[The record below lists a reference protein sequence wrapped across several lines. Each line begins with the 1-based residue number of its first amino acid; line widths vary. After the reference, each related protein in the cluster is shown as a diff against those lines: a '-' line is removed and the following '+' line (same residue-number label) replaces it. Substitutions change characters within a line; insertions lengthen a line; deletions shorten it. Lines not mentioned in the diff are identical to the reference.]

1 MYFELTTRR
10 VLVSEWIDGVKLS
23 ECDPSEIRG
32 LVGVGQ
38 ECFLVQ
44 LLQVGF
50 FHSDPHPGNLMRM
63 NDTSK
68 GKLCILDF
76 GLVARINEEDQ
87 DAMVNSIVH
96 LANKDYPALV
106 DDFIDLKILPD
117 DCDRAK
123 VVPLMDK
130 ALSPYV
136 KGGGAKKYEAELKKI
151 YNMDGSISSTAGGF
165 QAMTQDLLTVLND
178 IPFSIPPYFALLGR
192 AVVTLEGIALLG
204 NPDYKLVME
213 AYPFVARKLL
223 SDDRPAAQRAL
234 QEVLYASTSAGG
246 SILKGERLAV
256 MLNSAMGIVAET
268 SDTFVDLETL
278 PEDAASLKQSLKY
291 VLTPRAES
299 LRKVLVKEAISAAD
313 VLARQALRKT
323 VTRGF
328 ALIPRPPSWLPFQP
342 PNPEDI
348 EGPIL
353 LPTRGG
359 STPVP
364 AFASPRRVL
373 DLTAPKL
380 TREEELFAISLGDL
394 VGGLVGKNAA
404 TVLTGDALLEP
415 DAVAGLLLGIL
426 ASGRTPLGND
436 ERLLSLAKST
446 QKQLQV
452 AETTSYDVEG
462 PNEDGGFD
470 ELLDA
475 VNDLTPE
482 ESAVLRACGEEVV
495 DALWERLVDRLSPIS
510 GSSGSSEI
518 DVATASA
525 R

>member
-1 MYFELTTRR
+1 M
-10 VLVSEWIDGVKLS
+10 KLS
-23 ECDPSEIRG
+23 ECDPSEIRD

-63 NDTSK
+63 NDTSI

-328 ALIPRPPSWLPFQP
+328 ALIPRPPSWFPFQP

-394 VGGLVGKNAA
+394 VGGLVGKNMA

-436 ERLLSLAKST
+436 ERLLALAKST

-452 AETTSYDVEG
+452 AERSSYDVEG
-462 PNEDGGFD
+462 PSEDGGFD
-470 ELLDA
+470 EFLDA

-482 ESAVLRACGEEVV
+482 ESAVLQACGEEVV

-518 DVATASA
+518 DVVTASA